1 MAKADLIESRLL
13 FADVKKCKSAEE
25 FSLFVRRYLAE
36 RGLIADGHH
45 AETRKVYWALFYA
58 YIEDV

>member
-1 MAKADLIESRLL
+1 MAKGNLNEPMLC

-36 RGLIADGHH
+36 RGLIANGHH
-45 AETRKVYWALFYA
+45 ADTRKVYWALFYA